1 MFNAFDYLK
10 EYGSL
15 VVVVMSILSIFVSG
29 LFFGGAY
36 YIMDVTEDA
45 FHSTNCV
52 IENNV
57 LVGSCQELWSLSVYP
72 FFALKDLLIWFSFF
86 FIFALVLGLLV
97 LGYKSGKSPILL
109 GLLIVFITVLTYIG
123 IEVSNIYRTML
134 ETPLF
139 RTMMLEFTIYNKVM
153 LYFPWFT
160 FFVGLMAVLLSLANF
175 KRVKVNS
182 STEDLNY

>member
-1 MFNAFDYLK
+1 
-10 EYGSL
+10 
-15 VVVVMSILSIFVSG
+15 
-29 LFFGGAY
+29 
-36 YIMDVTEDA
+36 
-45 FHSTNCV
+45 
-52 IENNV
+52 
-57 LVGSCQELWSLSVYP
+57 
-72 FFALKDLLIWFSFF
+72 
-86 FIFALVLGLLV
+86 
-97 LGYKSGKSPILL
+97 
-109 GLLIVFITVLTYIG
+109 
-123 IEVSNIYRTML
+123 ML